1 MHSLREPGQAGA
13 RHCLCEH
20 RRAQPV
26 VPAARSPGQSGNLTA
41 SYYLGYYSQIM
52 QRKSSSKPA
61 AGQALAAALSRV
73 LRPLFR
79 VVLRNHM
86 SFKAFLDIAK
96 RAYVE
101 VAANEFHIPGKKQSV
116 SRVALLSG
124 LTRKEVQRL
133 LETPAANDSDAGE
146 RYNRAARV
154 VAGWVR
160 DPEFSDASGNPRVLP
175 LQDGAQGEGSF
186 AEIVRRFS
194 GDIPFRAVLDEL
206 LRVGVV
212 ERLDDDRVRLKS
224 RAYVPESGDA
234 DKLNILGTDV
244 ADLVDTI
251 DHNLQHGGADPFF
264 QRKVMYDNVPVEALQ
279 EFRRLSG
286 AEAQALL
293 ERFDKWLSQRDRDS
307 HPGTRGTGRMRTG
320 IGIYY
325 FEENMASQTP
335 KDS

>member
-1 MHSLREPGQAGA
+1 MERPNA
-13 RHCLCEH
+13 
-20 RRAQPV
+20 
-26 VPAARSPGQSGNLTA
+26 
-41 SYYLGYYSQIM
+41 
-52 QRKSSSKPA
+52 KPSV
-61 AGQALAAALSRV
+61 GQALTAAIERV

-79 VVLRNHM
+79 ILLRNNM

-101 VAANEFHIPGKKQSV
+101 VADSEFGIPGKKQSV

-133 LETPAANDSDAGE
+133 LDAPVADDAETGE

-160 DPEFSDASGNPRVLP
+160 DPEFSDADGNPKVLT
-175 LQDGAQGEGSF
+175 LQENTTPGRASF
-186 AEIVRRFS
+186 ASLVRRFS

-212 ERLDDDRVRLKS
+212 EKLDENRIRLKT
-224 RAYVPESGDA
+224 RAYVPESGDV

-244 ADLVDTI
+244 SDLVSTI
-251 DHNLQHGGADPFF
+251 GHNLQHGATDPFF

-286 AEAQALL
+286 AQAQALL
-293 ERFDKWLSQRDRDS
+293 ERLDKWLSQHDRDT
-307 HPGTRGTGRMRTG
+307 HPGTGGTGQVRTG
-320 IGIYY
+320 VGIYY
-325 FEENMASQTP
+325 FEENVPQKPRGPRS
-335 KDS
+335 

>member
-1 MHSLREPGQAGA
+1 
-13 RHCLCEH
+13 
-20 RRAQPV
+20 
-26 VPAARSPGQSGNLTA
+26 
-41 SYYLGYYSQIM
+41 M
-52 QRKSSSKPA
+52 QRKAPSKPRV
-61 AGQALAAALSRV
+61 GQALTVAVERV

-79 VVLRNHM
+79 ILLRNHM
-86 SFKAFLDIAK
+86 SFKAFVDIAK
-96 RAYVE
+96 HTYVE
-101 VAANEFHIPGKKQSV
+101 VAADEFGIPGKKTSV

-133 LETPAANDSDAGE
+133 LDAPAVDDAEAGE

-160 DPEFSDASGNPRVLP
+160 DPEFSDAEGNPKILT
-175 LQDGAQGEGSF
+175 LQDTAAGGRAAF
-186 AEIVRRFS
+186 AALARRFS

-212 ERLDDDRVRLKS
+212 EKLDDDGIRLKT

-244 ADLVDTI
+244 SDLVATI
-251 DHNLQHGGADPFF
+251 DHNLQHGAADPFF

-279 EFRRLSG
+279 EFRRMSG
-286 AEAQALL
+286 AQAQALL
-293 ERFDKWLSQRDRDS
+293 ERLDKWLSQHDRD
-307 HPGTRGTGRMRTG
+307 TRPETGGTGQIRTG

-325 FEENMASQTP
+325 FEENMAPP
-335 KDS
+335 KPSSGKKS

>member
-1 MHSLREPGQAGA
+1 MERP
-13 RHCLCEH
+13 
-20 RRAQPV
+20 
-26 VPAARSPGQSGNLTA
+26 N
-41 SYYLGYYSQIM
+41 
-52 QRKSSSKPA
+52 SKPSV
-61 AGQALAAALSRV
+61 GQALTAAIERV

-79 VVLRNHM
+79 ILLRNNM

-101 VAANEFHIPGKKQSV
+101 VADSEFGIPGKKQSV

-133 LETPAANDSDAGE
+133 LDAPVADDAETGE

-160 DPEFSDASGNPRVLP
+160 DPEFSDADGNPKVLT
-175 LQDGAQGEGSF
+175 LQENTTPGRASF
-186 AEIVRRFS
+186 ASLVRRFS

-212 ERLDDDRVRLKS
+212 EKLDENRIRLKT
-224 RAYVPESGDA
+224 RAYVPESGDV

-244 ADLVDTI
+244 SDLVSTI
-251 DHNLQHGGADPFF
+251 GHNLQHGATDPFF

-279 EFRRLSG
+279 EFRRLGG
-286 AEAQALL
+286 AQAQALL
-293 ERFDKWLSQRDRDS
+293 ERLDKWLSQHDRDT
-307 HPGTRGTGRMRTG
+307 HPGTGGTGQVRTG
-320 IGIYY
+320 VGIYY
-325 FEENMASQTP
+325 FEENVPQKPRGPRS
-335 KDS
+335 

>member
-1 MHSLREPGQAGA
+1 MFWDIFPKS
-13 RHCLCEH
+13 
-20 RRAQPV
+20 
-26 VPAARSPGQSGNLTA
+26 
-41 SYYLGYYSQIM
+41 M
-52 QRKSSSKPA
+52 QKKPY
-61 AGQALAAALSRV
+61 GKPSTSQALAAALARI

-79 VVLRNHM
+79 VLLRNHM
-86 SFKAFLDIAK
+86 SFKAFMDIAK
-96 RAYVE
+96 RTYVE
-101 VAANEFHIPGKKQSV
+101 VATSDFRIPGKKQSV

-133 LETPAANDSDAGE
+133 LEARAANDSDAGE

-160 DPEFSDASGNPRVLP
+160 DGDFSDSEGNPRVLSP
-175 LQDGAQGEGSF
+175 QDGGSQNRKGF
-186 AEIVRRFS
+186 AELARRFS

-212 ERLDDDRVRLKS
+212 EKLADGDLRLKT

-244 ADLVDTI
+244 SDLVTTI
-251 DHNLQHGGADPFF
+251 DHNIQSGGADPFF
-264 QRKVMYDNVPVEALQ
+264 QRKVMYDNVPAEALE

-286 AEAQALL
+286 VQAQALL
-293 ERFDKWLSQRDRDS
+293 ERLDGWLSQHDRDTR
-307 HPGTRGTGRMRTG
+307 PGTPGTGRVRTG

-325 FEENMASQTP
+325 FEENMTSQDS
-335 KDS
+335 KDSDS

>member
-1 MHSLREPGQAGA
+1 MLKSTLKA
-13 RHCLCEH
+13 
-20 RRAQPV
+20 PV
-26 VPAARSPGQSGNLTA
+26 GR
-41 SYYLGYYSQIM
+41 
-52 QRKSSSKPA
+52 
-61 AGQALAAALSRV
+61 ALAAAVERV

-79 VVLRNHM
+79 ILLRNHM

-96 RAYVE
+96 HTYVE
-101 VAANEFHIPGKKQSV
+101 IAASEFGIPGKKQSV

-133 LETPAANDSDAGE
+133 IETPAANDTEVGE

-160 DPEFSDASGNPRVLP
+160 DMDFSDANGNPKVLS
-175 LQDGAQGEGSF
+175 LQEGAAQGRASF
-186 AEIVRRFS
+186 AELVRRFS

-212 ERLDDDRVRLKS
+212 EKVNDNGIRLKT

-244 ADLVDTI
+244 SDLVSTI
-251 DHNLQHGGADPFF
+251 DHNLQHGGEDPFF

-286 AEAQALL
+286 AQAQSLL
-293 ERFDKWLSQRDRDS
+293 ERLDKWLSQHDRD
-307 HPGTRGTGRMRTG
+307 TRPEATGTGQMRTG

-325 FEENMASQTP
+325 FEEDMDSQKKREP
-335 KDS
+335 ES

>member
-1 MHSLREPGQAGA
+1 MRRKSTSKPGIG
-13 RHCLCEH
+13 
-20 RRAQPV
+20 
-26 VPAARSPGQSGNLTA
+26 PALTA
-41 SYYLGYYSQIM
+41 
-52 QRKSSSKPA
+52 
-61 AGQALAAALSRV
+61 ALERV

-79 VVLRNHM
+79 IVLRNHM

-96 RAYVE
+96 HTYVQ
-101 VAANEFHIPGKKQSV
+101 VAASEFHIPGKKQSV
-116 SRVALLSG
+116 SRIALLSG
-124 LTRKEVQRL
+124 LTRKDVQHL
-133 LETPAANDSDAGE
+133 LEAPAANDSEAGE

-160 DPEFSDASGNPRVLP
+160 DADFSDTEGNPKVLP
-175 LQDGAQGEGSF
+175 LQEGPQNRASF
-186 AEIVRRFS
+186 AELARRFS

-212 ERLDDDRVRLKS
+212 EKLDDGSIRLKS

-279 EFRRLSG
+279 EFRRLS
-286 AEAQALL
+286 AAQSQALL
-293 ERFDKWLSQRDRDS
+293 ERLDKWLSQHDRDS
-307 HPGTRGTGRMRTG
+307 HPGTNGTGRVRTG

-325 FEENMASQTP
+325 FEENLASQTR

>member
-1 MHSLREPGQAGA
+1 
-13 RHCLCEH
+13 
-20 RRAQPV
+20 
-26 VPAARSPGQSGNLTA
+26 
-41 SYYLGYYSQIM
+41 M
-52 QRKSSSKPA
+52 QRKSTSKPRV
-61 AGQALAAALSRV
+61 GQALAAALERI

-96 RAYVE
+96 HAYVE
-101 VAANEFHIPGKKQSV
+101 VAATEFRIPGKKQST
-116 SRVALLSG
+116 SRIALLSG

-133 LETPAANDSDAGE
+133 LDAPAANDEDSEAGE

-160 DPEFSDASGNPRVLP
+160 DTDFSDADGNPKVLA
-175 LQDGAQGEGSF
+175 LQDVGTGDRASF
-186 AEIVRRFS
+186 AELARRFS

-212 ERLDDDRVRLKS
+212 EKLDDGNVRLKT
-224 RAYVPESGDA
+224 RAYIPESGDA

-244 ADLVDTI
+244 SDLVATI
-251 DHNLQHGGADPFF
+251 DHNLQHGAADPFF

-286 AEAQALL
+286 AQAQTLL
-293 ERFDKWLSQRDRDS
+293 ERLDKWLSQHDRDT
-307 HPGTRGTGRMRTG
+307 HPEATGTGRKRTG

-325 FEENMASQTP
+325 FEEDMTSQ
-335 KDS
+335 KSEDS